1 MSVRRLASEHS
12 FLLATPQA
20 WKRLSLT
27 RRFLILALF
36 LSAVSTLILGSWVSE
51 KIEQTA
57 RAREAG
63 SAGTYVG
70 HFISPLVQSLDVEK
84 SLSASQIDALDRVM
98 GSPALKLRVVS
109 MKIWNR
115 NGAIVYSTNKDA
127 IGEVYPIDGALG
139 GALAGITTSD
149 FSGPEEESLR
159 EFELNDTLLEIY
171 TPIVSGDTGEVIAV
185 AEFYEDATSLA
196 EDLHSAQL
204 HSWLVT
210 GGVLASIIAGLSTL
224 IMDGS
229 HTIRLQRDELT
240 TRIAQLSEAMT
251 KTEELQ
257 ETIEQG
263 AREVI
268 ESNERLLRNIGS
280 ELHDGPAQSIS
291 LAQLKLDQLEA
302 VATASDI
309 SSIRSALSS
318 AIQDIRRISAG
329 LLMPNIDDQ
338 DLLDCLK
345 TTIREHENK
354 TQSRV
359 NFRHKH
365 LPKRCA
371 PYVTICVCRF
381 LQEGLANAFRHADAS
396 GQTVV
401 AEGLKNAIL
410 VQVSDSGPGISETE
424 RPEFGSHLG
433 LITLR
438 RRLESIRGILTVS
451 SKLGLGTTLTAWIPV
466 TGE

>member
-1 MSVRRLASEHS
+1 
-12 FLLATPQA
+12 
-20 WKRLSLT
+20 LSLT